1 MGKEKLKRLLKEL
14 AERTTEPVRPGLS
27 EDIKHQIP
35 PRLVRHRSGWD
46 TINIIID
53 LRMSKSVA
61 AAVIII
67 TMILLANFLGSR
79 DSTGGSIFQDSM
91 LLVEYV
97 SGWTGADRSNVS
109 AGRSK
114 YELLL
119 GRGEEVV
126 WYGDDIDPQDSDA
139 VLMQWKLS
147 DGKYEVMLVDGRE
160 RQVSSEELIKLL
172 TQMLQKKSK

>member
-1 MGKEKLKRLLKEL
+1 MRKEKLKELLNEL
-14 AERTTEPVRPGLS
+14 AERTTERVDPGLS

-35 PRLVRHRSGWD
+35 RRLLRHRGGWD
-46 TINIIID
+46 TVNIIID

-79 DSTGGSIFQDSM
+79 DSTGGDIFQDSM
-91 LLVEYV
+91 LLIKYV
-97 SGWTGADRSNVS
+97 GRWGGADINDIS

-114 YELLL
+114 YERLL
-119 GRGEEVV
+119 GLGEEVA
-126 WYGDDIDPQDSDA
+126 WYGDDIDPQDNNA

-147 DGKYEVMLVDGRE
+147 DGKYGVMLVDGRE
-160 RQVSSEELIKLL
+160 RQVSSEELINLL
-172 TQMLQKKSK
+172 TRMLQKKSK

>member
-1 MGKEKLKRLLKEL
+1 MRKEKLKELLNEL
-14 AERTTEPVRPGLS
+14 AERTTERVDPGLS

-35 PRLVRHRSGWD
+35 RRLLRHRGGWD
-46 TINIIID
+46 TVNIIID

-61 AAVIII
+61 ASVIII

-79 DSTGGSIFQDSM
+79 DSTGGGIFQDSM
-91 LLVEYV
+91 LLIKYV
-97 SGWTGADRSNVS
+97 SGWAGADINDVS

-119 GRGEEVV
+119 SRGEEVA
-126 WYGDDIDPQDSDA
+126 WYGDDIDPQDNNA

-147 DGKYEVMLVDGRE
+147 EGKYGVMLVDGRE

-172 TQMLQKKSK
+172 TRMLQKKSK

>member
-1 MGKEKLKRLLKEL
+1 MRKEKLKQLLKEL
-14 AERTTEPVRPGLS
+14 AKRVREPVRPGLG

-35 PRLVRHRSGWD
+35 TRLLRHRGGWD

-61 AAVIII
+61 AAVIVI

-79 DSTGGSIFQDSM
+79 DSTGGDIFQDSM
-91 LLVEYV
+91 LLIKYV
-97 SGWTGADRSNVS
+97 GGWTDADRINVS

-114 YELLL
+114 YEHLL
-119 GRGEEVV
+119 GLGEEVA
-126 WYGDDIDPQDSDA
+126 WYGDDIDLQDSDA
-139 VLMQWKLS
+139 VLMQRKLS
-147 DGKYEVMLVDGRE
+147 EGKYEVMLVDGRE

-172 TQMLQKKSK
+172 TQMLQKKTK

>member
-1 MGKEKLKRLLKEL
+1 MRKEKLKQLLKES
-14 AERTTEPVRPGLS
+14 AERVRERVRPGLA

-35 PRLVRHRSGWD
+35 ARLLRHRGGWD

-61 AAVIII
+61 AAVIAI
-67 TMILLANFLGSR
+67 TMILLAIFLGDR
-79 DSTGGSIFQDSM
+79 DSTGGDIFQDSM
-91 LLVEYV
+91 LLMKYV
-97 SGWTGADRSNVS
+97 GGWTGADRSNVS

-114 YELLL
+114 YERLL
-119 GRGEEVV
+119 GLGEEVV
-126 WYGDDIDPQDSDA
+126 WYGDNIDPQDSDA
-139 VLMQWKLS
+139 VLMQHKLS

-172 TQMLQKKSK
+172 TRMLQKKAK

>member
-1 MGKEKLKRLLKEL
+1 MRKEKLKELLNEL
-14 AERTTEPVRPGLS
+14 AERATEPVGPGLG

-35 PRLVRHRSGWD
+35 RRLLRHRGGWD
-46 TINIIID
+46 TVNIIID

-97 SGWTGADRSNVS
+97 SGWAGADRSELS

-119 GRGEEVV
+119 GRGEEVA
-126 WYGDDIDPQDSDA
+126 WYGDDIDPQDSNA
-139 VLMQWKLS
+139 VLIQYKLA
-147 DGKYEVMLVDGRE
+147 DGRHQVVFADGRE
-160 RQVSSEELIKLL
+160 RQVSAEEQIELL
-172 TQMLQKKSK
+172 TGMLRQKAR